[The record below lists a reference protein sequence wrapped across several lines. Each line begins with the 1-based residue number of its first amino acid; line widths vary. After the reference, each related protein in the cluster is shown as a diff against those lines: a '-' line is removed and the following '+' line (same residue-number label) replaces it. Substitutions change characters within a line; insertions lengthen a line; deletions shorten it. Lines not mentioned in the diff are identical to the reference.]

1 MVVQKQGW
9 KAVIILYSEHGTS
22 VNNIESQCYKFNLKA
37 RCLVVFDCRFN
48 FSTDF
53 NTLSKSK
60 RPTNFFGMYQI
71 VLFFLNNL

>member
-1 MVVQKQGW
+1 MYANYIRDSVKLRSAANSLMVVQKQGW

-37 RCLVVFDCRFN
+37 RCLVVFNCRFN

-53 NTLSKSK
+53 NTL
-60 RPTNFFGMYQI
+60 
-71 VLFFLNNL
+71 